1 VKITAKKQKLLE
13 LERTCELAQQSSKV
27 ELERIKNER
36 KIAESHRDR
45 LVQDKKRILSDPT
58 VSQLSLMGFSA
69 EMVCAAIPLA
79 QRKDSLDEVLEILI
93 TREAEVKQKIKPD
106 HNLDDT
112 ESLIQHLSDLEQ
124 QILVEI
130 SCTSVQEILQQRNEL
145 RHLESQLD
153 KAKHDFLSEQQKLAQ
168 RQDMEDS
175 LILKKLEE
183 ALRQKQLEEALHQKQ
198 QQESLRQKQLEES
211 LRQLQLEHMEAM
223 REEQLRKR
231 ELDDAERKQREQQRF
246 QEERLRKV
254 EAQLGEREDQ
264 LEQQTLK
271 ANRLS
276 LAMSQMKDLI
286 LEQQAALKQSRERLE
301 EAENIQKELLQTL
314 SSITQL

>member
-1 VKITAKKQKLLE
+1 
-13 LERTCELAQQSSKV
+13 
-27 ELERIKNER
+27 
-36 KIAESHRDR
+36 
-45 LVQDKKRILSDPT
+45 
-58 VSQLSLMGFSA
+58 
-69 EMVCAAIPLA
+69 
-79 QRKDSLDEVLEILI
+79 
-93 TREAEVKQKIKPD
+93 
-106 HNLDDT
+106 
-112 ESLIQHLSDLEQ
+112 
-124 QILVEI
+124 
-130 SCTSVQEILQQRNEL
+130 
-145 RHLESQLD
+145 
-153 KAKHDFLSEQQKLAQ
+153 
-168 RQDMEDS
+168 
-175 LILKKLEE
+175 
-183 ALRQKQLEEALHQKQ
+183 
-198 QQESLRQKQLEES
+198 
-211 LRQLQLEHMEAM
+211 MEAM